1 MRAYTSIQ
9 IEKAA
14 KCIVIDE
21 HRGEPTRSTVLDYLY
36 MLLRTLWR
44 EGENFNGK
52 RPFGSS
58 SWQYPV
64 YAALIREG
72 FVKGELDE
80 DGCVKS
86 MDTEEADDLIGEIIN
101 RLHL

>member
-14 KCIVIDE
+14 ACIVKDD
-21 HRGEPTRSTVLDYLY
+21 RGEPTRSTVLDYLY
-36 MLLRTLWR
+36 MLFRTLWR

-52 RPFGSS
+52 RPFGNSA
-58 SWQYPV
+58 WQYPV

-72 FVKGELDE
+72 FIKGELDE
-80 DGCVKS
+80 DGCVKD
-86 MDTEEADDLIGEIIN
+86 MDIEEADDLVGEIIN